1 MTIDPGYRLRA
12 IGLAV
17 ALLLPGAARAASD
30 TVVLAE
36 IFGPRAGWALETDD
50 AFVLTKAGCLEM
62 LTRIDFDG
70 TVKPGLATTWS
81 QPAPNAW
88 DFTLRQGVT
97 FGDGRKLDAEAVVG
111 ALSRV
116 LKAAAP
122 PRSFNPR
129 LVSGVSVIDAQTVRI
144 TTPSP
149 SVLTPLRVAG
159 PSTGI
164 LSPAALQGERPNPI
178 RACTGPF
185 NAVGEVPR
193 QALKLDRNPAYWGG
207 AANYAHAEL
216 RFTPDGQVRATMVQ
230 TGEVQIA
237 TLIPATALRAPP
249 ANVRVVATDLP
260 RVTSLYLNTAKPPFD
275 DVRVRRAIQAA
286 IDTSAIAASVY
297 EGLAKPALGPFAR
310 EEPWAQSG
318 AMPVKADVARARA
331 LLAEAGVKPESLPFE
346 ILGYTERSEMGDL
359 AAVIQAELGEV
370 GIKATVRIAGYAAL
384 EPDVLAG
391 KFDSMLLSRNH
402 MIDVPDPG
410 AFLIADYGCKGG
422 YNLSHFCRPALDAQ
436 LDAATAEPEAA
447 KRFVV
452 YAEVARMLQDEA
464 VSVFIV
470 HEQQRD
476 AVSTA
481 VAGFRTHPLAHYILT
496 RDLKAA
502 N

>member
-1 MTIDPGYRLRA
+1 MTKDFSLRLRV
-12 IGLAV
+12 IGLAA
-17 ALLLPGAARAASD
+17 ALLLPGAARAAGD

-50 AFVLTKAGCLEM
+50 AFVLTKAGCMEM

-70 TVKPGLATTWS
+70 TVKPGLATAWTQS
-81 QPAPNAW
+81 APTAW
-88 DFTLRQGVT
+88 DFTIRQGVT
-97 FGDGRKLDAEAVVG
+97 FTDGRPLDAEAVAG
-111 ALSRV
+111 ALTHV
-116 LKAAAP
+116 LKTPAP
-122 PRSFNPR
+122 PRGFNPR
-129 LVSGVSVIDAQTVRI
+129 LISGVSVIDPKTVRI

-149 SVLTPLRVAG
+149 SVLVPLRVAG

-185 NAVGEVPR
+185 TAVEEVPR
-193 QALKLDRNPAYWGG
+193 QALKLERNPAYWGG
-207 AANYAHAEL
+207 PANYARAEL
-216 RFTPDGQVRATMVQ
+216 RFIPDAQVRATMVQ

-237 TLIPATALRAPP
+237 TAMPVTALRTPP
-249 ANVRVVATDLP
+249 ANIRVISTDLP

-297 EGLAKPALGPFAR
+297 EGLAKPAQGPFAAI
-310 EEPWAQSG
+310 EPWAPVG
-318 AMPVKADVARARA
+318 AAPIKADLARARA
-331 LLAEAGVKPESLPFE
+331 LLAEAGVKPGSLPFE
-346 ILGYTERSEMGDL
+346 ILGYTERSEMADL
-359 AAVIQAELGEV
+359 AAVLQAELGEI
-370 GIKATVRIAGYAAL
+370 GIKATVRVAGYAAL

-391 KFDSMLLSRNH
+391 KFDSMLLSRSH
-402 MIDVPDPG
+402 LTDVPDPG
-410 AFLIADYGCKGG
+410 AFLVADYGCKGG

-447 KRFVV
+447 KRFAA
-452 YAEVARMLQDEA
+452 YAEAAKMLQDEA

-476 AVSTA
+476 AVSTS
-481 VAGFRTHPLAHYILT
+481 VTGFRTHPLAHYILT